1 MARDL
6 DPGSSPAAFL
16 GAELRRAR
24 VAAGMSQEQFSRT
37 LGFDRTVI
45 TKAEDGERPPSP
57 EVAAAIDEA
66 FSASGRAVLP
76 AHPTGSPSER
86 TVPGLVPGVGGRR

>member
-24 VAAGMSQEQFSRT
+24 VAAGMSQEQFSRS

-45 TKAEDGERPPSP
+45 TK
-57 EVAAAIDEA
+57 
-66 FSASGRAVLP
+66 
-76 AHPTGSPSER
+76 
-86 TVPGLVPGVGGRR
+86 GGDR

>member
-24 VAAGMSQEQFSRT
+24 VAAGMSQEQFSRS
-37 LGFDRTVI
+37 LGST
-45 TKAEDGERPPSP
+45 
-57 EVAAAIDEA
+57 
-66 FSASGRAVLP
+66 GR
-76 AHPTGSPSER
+76 
-86 TVPGLVPGVGGRR
+86 